1 VQVERTK
8 RDRAQIEPSP
18 PPAAIDSV
26 MPEIAVETILA
37 GRREIVLLHNGLR
50 YRLRVTSNNKLI
62 LTK

>member
-1 VQVERTK
+1 VQILRKK
-8 RDRAQIEPSP
+8 RDRVTMEPGP
-18 PPAAIDSV
+18 PEAAADGLA
-26 MPEIAVETILA
+26 PEIAVETILA